1 MKSNTQNPALRHALL
16 WIALYVAV
24 ANIGQALSEAMG
36 VPDSMTSLLLFLLSG
51 FFWMKWK
58 KGEGLKWTA
67 FWKITGEDGR
77 RALYFI
83 PLGLMILIQ
92 FSQGIEK
99 ALTPLT
105 LAIII
110 LKMISVGFLE
120 EAIFRGLLLDAVAKR
135 SGVNR
140 AIVISGV
147 TFGVGHIVNLAQG
160 YSLSDQL
167 FQILAAVAIG
177 ILLALLATRTGNLV
191 PGSLFHILFN
201 ISGSVALK
209 GTVQQEM
216 TALLLILVLCAGYGF
231 AILRLQPLPQ
241 ERVLLA
247 D

>member
-1 MKSNTQNPALRHALL
+1 MKKNVENSALRQALL

-24 ANIGQALSEAMG
+24 ANVGQALSEAVG
-36 VPDSMTSLLLFLLSG
+36 VPDSMTSLLLLLLSG
-51 FFWMKWK
+51 FFWMKLK
-58 KGEGLKWTA
+58 KGVALEQTS
-67 FWKITGEDGR
+67 FRKITGEDGR

-99 ALTPLT
+99 TLTPLA
-105 LAIII
+105 LGIIV

-140 AIVISGV
+140 AVVISGV

-167 FQILAAVAIG
+167 FQILAAVGIG
-177 ILLALLATRTGNLV
+177 ILLALLAIRTGNLV
-191 PGSLFHILFN
+191 PGILFHILFN
-201 ISGSVALK
+201 ISGSMALK
-209 GTVQQEM
+209 GTVQEEM
-216 TALLLILVLCAGYGF
+216 TALLLILVLCAGYSL
-231 AILRLQPLPQ
+231 AILRLQPLPK
-241 ERVLLA
+241 ERVEITG
-247 D
+247 

>member
-1 MKSNTQNPALRHALL
+1 
-16 WIALYVAV
+16 
-24 ANIGQALSEAMG
+24 
-36 VPDSMTSLLLFLLSG
+36 
-51 FFWMKWK
+51 
-58 KGEGLKWTA
+58 
-67 FWKITGEDGR
+67 
-77 RALYFI
+77 
-83 PLGLMILIQ
+83 
-92 FSQGIEK
+92 
-99 ALTPLT
+99 
-105 LAIII
+105 
-110 LKMISVGFLE
+110 MISVGFLE

-140 AIVISGV
+140 AVVISGV

-167 FQILAAVAIG
+167 FQILAAVGIG

-191 PGSLFHILFN
+191 PGILFHILFN

-241 ERVLLA
+241 ERVRLA